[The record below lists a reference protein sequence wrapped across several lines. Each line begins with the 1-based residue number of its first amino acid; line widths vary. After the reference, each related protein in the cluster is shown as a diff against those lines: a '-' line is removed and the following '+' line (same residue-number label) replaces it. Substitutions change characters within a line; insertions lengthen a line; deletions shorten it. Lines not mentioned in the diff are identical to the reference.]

1 MKFNLFLCFIWNISN
16 LKVILSYISK
26 NLNSRIF
33 QTSNLKSTT
42 SIRSLSKF
50 FQKDDVNKLLFVGGK
65 GLKIIWRIFNYIK
78 IVFLIWFIGGVG
90 KTTSSSAIAIKLADS
105 GFKTLIVSTDPAH
118 SLGDAFDIKL
128 PKGKL
133 TSLSTDTNLW
143 VC

>member
-1 MKFNLFLCFIWNISN
+1 M
-16 LKVILSYISK
+16 
-26 NLNSRIF
+26 
-33 QTSNLKSTT
+33 
-42 SIRSLSKF
+42 
-50 FQKDDVNKLLFVGGK
+50 FVGGK